1 MIIIIENR
9 MIIKSDLML
18 SLKQLRILLS
28 IRVYIK
34 PFSINISKV

>member
-1 MIIIIENR
+1 

-34 PFSINISKV
+34 LFFNINSKV